1 MFAGEERAG
10 QVDPNRTLPVLLREI
25 DDIELGS
32 QGRSHA
38 AEVVELAK
46 AFRSRVHRSLQRGAI
61 GDIAIEANRPNAAFG
76 FNSRRLSARVIPA
89 EIGERDLRGEPLLER
104 VVTVTV
110 TVPEPGADSGG
121 AAADIVTASMPGTVV
136 SVAVAAGDAVA
147 EGQTLMIIESMKLQT
162 TITAPR
168 AGTVAEV
175 RHAPGGT
182 FNKGDV
188 LVQLETEDA
197 A

>member
-1 MFAGEERAG
+1 MRLDLDIDGTVSPVELVHRT
-10 QVDPNRTLPVLLREI
+10 VDLLLRANGSDHVIAGIGQLGDGLYRATI
-25 DDIELGS
+25 DGVAHDVTLARQGDSFFIRLG
-32 QGRSHA
+32 
-38 AEVVELAK
+38 
-46 AFRSRVHRSLQRGAI
+46 
-61 GDIAIEANRPNAAFG
+61 
-76 FNSRRLSARVIPA
+76 
-89 EIGERDLRGEPLLER
+89 ER

-121 AAADIVTASMPGTVV
+121 AAADIVNAAMPGTVV

-162 TITAPR
+162 TIAAPR

-175 RHAPGGT
+175 RHAPGET

-188 LVQLETEDA
+188 LVRLESEDA